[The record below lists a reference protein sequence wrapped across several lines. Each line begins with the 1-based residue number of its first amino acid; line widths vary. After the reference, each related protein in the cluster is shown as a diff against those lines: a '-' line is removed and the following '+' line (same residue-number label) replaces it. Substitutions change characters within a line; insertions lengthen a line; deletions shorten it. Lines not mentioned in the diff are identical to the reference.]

1 MFETLHAWLDWANES
16 GVMEDDSW
24 GIEWNLG
31 MKVETL
37 ARFDAFS
44 TLKRLK
50 LKLFEVTLK
59 TSLIN
64 AVYKFLGIF

>member
-1 MFETLHAWLDWANES
+1 
-16 GVMEDDSW
+16 
-24 GIEWNLG
+24 